1 MTDIVDRLK
10 AYAECNNAMG
20 AYTEEKCAYDAI
32 DEIERLRKVESDLR
46 SCFERV
52 LLDIKFMTENDIIP
66 DHILDDMIYQNSFEL
81 MTEEFMKEFNN
92 E

>member
-1 MTDIVDRLK
+1 MTDIVKRLREGL
-10 AYAECNNAMG
+10 YDQEIETMLYPLLDEG
-20 AYTEEKCAYDAI
+20 A

-52 LLDIKFMTENDIIP
+52 LLDIKFMTEARGGIIP

>member
-1 MTDIVDRLK
+1 MTDIVKRLREGL
-10 AYAECNNAMG
+10 YDQEIETMLYPLLDEG
-20 AYTEEKCAYDAI
+20 A